1 MSTRCSE
8 GPRLTSEPQG
18 GCSPRMGPALDLERP
33 FRPQGQLF
41 QRFFPRLQPW
51 AWLET
56 LSESGGR
63 PRSPACPGCRGP
75 APGQPEASMK
85 G

>member
-18 GCSPRMGPALDLERP
+18 GCSPRMGPALDLEHP

-56 LSESGGR
+56 LSVSQEGT
-63 PRSPACPGCRGP
+63 
-75 APGQPEASMK
+75 PEALLALAAGALPRDSLRPL
-85 G
+85 